1 MITTVLAASLLTV
14 PPPAGTDVRRI
25 LDTLQAVETGGERDP
40 DCAVGDGGKAI
51 GAFQIWRVY
60 WVDAC
65 EYDPTLRDRGY
76 EAVTDR
82 EYAERVVIAY
92 LSRYARDWS
101 IDTISRI
108 HNGGPAGATKRRKA
122 TDGYAAKARRAFDAI
137 NPNP

>member
-1 MITTVLAASLLTV
+1 MIAALLAASLTV

-25 LDTLQAVETGGERDP
+25 LDTLRAVETGGERDP
-40 DCAVGDGGKAI
+40 DRAVGDGGKAL
-51 GAFQIWRVY
+51 GAYQIWRVY

-65 EYDPTLRDRGY
+65 EYDPSLCDRGY

-122 TDGYAAKARRAFDAI
+122 TNEYAAKARRAFDAI

>member
-1 MITTVLAASLLTV
+1 MIAALLAATLTV

-25 LDTLQAVETGGERDP
+25 LDTLRAVETGGERDP
-40 DCAVGDGGKAI
+40 DAAVGDGGKAL
-51 GAFQIWRVY
+51 GAYQIWRIY

-65 EYDPTLRDRGY
+65 EYDPSLRVRGY
-76 EAVTDR
+76 QAVTDR

-101 IDTISRI
+101 IDTIARI

-122 TDGYAAKARRAFDAI
+122 TDCYAAKARRAFDEI
-137 NPNP
+137 NPNH

>member
-1 MITTVLAASLLTV
+1 MIAALLAASLTV

-40 DCAVGDGGKAI
+40 DRAVGDKGQAL
-51 GAFQIWRVY
+51 GAYQVWRVY

-92 LSRYARDWS
+92 LSRYCKSWT
-101 IDTISRI
+101 IDECARI

>member
-1 MITTVLAASLLTV
+1 MIAALFAAALTV

-25 LDTLQAVETGGERDP
+25 LDTLQTVETGGERDP
-40 DCAVGDGGKAI
+40 DRAVGDGGKAI
-51 GAFQIWRVY
+51 GAYQVWRVY

-65 EYDPTLRDRGY
+65 EYDPSLRERDY
-76 EAVTDR
+76 QSVTDR

-101 IDTISRI
+101 IDTIARI

-122 TDGYAAKARRAFDAI
+122 TDGYAAKALRAFDAI
-137 NPNP
+137 NHNP

>member
-1 MITTVLAASLLTV
+1 MIAALLAASLTV

-40 DCAVGDGGKAI
+40 DRAVGDGGKAL
-51 GAFQIWRVY
+51 GADQVWRVY

-82 EYAERVVIAY
+82 EYAERFVIAY

-101 IDTISRI
+101 IDTIARI

-122 TDGYAAKARRAFDAI
+122 TDGYAAKAREEWHRCDT
-137 NPNP
+137 

>member
-1 MITTVLAASLLTV
+1 MIAALLAASLTV

-25 LDTLQAVETGGERDP
+25 LDTLRAVETGGERDP
-40 DCAVGDGGKAI
+40 DRAVGDGGKAL
-51 GAFQIWRVY
+51 GAYQVWRVY

-65 EYDPTLRDRGY
+65 EYDPTLRESDY
-76 EAVTDR
+76 QAVTDR

-92 LSRYARDWS
+92 LSRYCKTWT
-101 IDTISRI
+101 IDECARI

-122 TDGYAAKARRAFDAI
+122 TNEYAAKARRAFDAI

>member
-1 MITTVLAASLLTV
+1 MIAALLAATLTV

-40 DCAVGDGGKAI
+40 DAAVGDDGKAL
-51 GAFQIWRVY
+51 GAFQVWRVC

-65 EYDPTLRDRGY
+65 EYDPTLRARGY
-76 EAVTDR
+76 QAVTDR

-92 LSRYARDWS
+92 LSRYCKTWT
-101 IDTISRI
+101 IDECARI

-122 TDGYAAKARRAFDAI
+122 TNDYAAKAAREWKRCDT
-137 NPNP
+137 

>member
-1 MITTVLAASLLTV
+1 VIAALLAASLTV

-40 DCAVGDGGKAI
+40 DAAIGDGGKAL
-51 GAFQIWRVY
+51 GAFQVWRVY

-65 EYDPTLRDRGY
+65 EYDPSLRARGY
-76 EAVTDR
+76 QAVTDR

-101 IDTISRI
+101 IDTIARI

-122 TDGYAAKARRAFDAI
+122 TNDYAAKAAKEWARCDT
-137 NPNP
+137 

>member
-1 MITTVLAASLLTV
+1 MIAAILAASIAV

-25 LDTLQAVETGGERDP
+25 LDTLRAVETGGERDP
-40 DCAVGDGGKAI
+40 DRAVGDKGKAL
-51 GAFQIWRVY
+51 GAYQVWRVY

-65 EYDPTLRDRGY
+65 QYDSSLRARGY

-92 LSRYARDWS
+92 LSRYCKTWT
-101 IDTISRI
+101 IDECARI

-122 TDGYAAKARRAFDAI
+122 TDGYAAKARRAFDEI
-137 NPNP
+137 DTNP

>member
-1 MITTVLAASLLTV
+1 MIAALLAASMTV

-25 LDTLQAVETGGERDP
+25 LDTLRAVETGGERDP
-40 DCAVGDGGKAI
+40 DRAVADGGKAI
-51 GAFQIWRVY
+51 GAYQVWRVY

-65 EYDPTLRDRGY
+65 EYDPSLRERGY

-92 LSRYARDWS
+92 LSRYCKTWT
-101 IDTISRI
+101 IDECARI

-122 TDGYAAKARRAFDAI
+122 TNEYAAKARRAFDSI

>member
-1 MITTVLAASLLTV
+1 MIAALLAATLTV

-25 LDTLQAVETGGERDP
+25 LDTLRAVETGCERDP
-40 DCAVGDGGKAI
+40 DAAVGDGGKAL
-51 GAFQIWRVY
+51 GAYQVWRVY

-65 EYDPTLRDRGY
+65 EYDPSLRARGY
-76 EAVTDR
+76 QAVTDR

-101 IDTISRI
+101 IDTIARI

-122 TDGYAAKARRAFDAI
+122 TDCYAAKARRAFDEI
-137 NPNP
+137 NPNH

>member
-1 MITTVLAASLLTV
+1 MIAALLAASLTV

-40 DCAVGDGGKAI
+40 DSAVGDGGKAL
-51 GAFQIWRVY
+51 GAYQVWRVY

-65 EYDPTLRDRGY
+65 EYDPTLRNRGY

-101 IDTISRI
+101 IDTIARI

>member
-1 MITTVLAASLLTV
+1 VIAALLAASIAV

-25 LDTLQAVETGGERDP
+25 LDTLRAVETGGERDP
-40 DCAVGDGGKAI
+40 DAAVGDGGKAL
-51 GAFQIWRVY
+51 GAYQVWRVY

-65 EYDPTLRDRGY
+65 EYDLSLRERGY
-76 EAVTDR
+76 QAVTDR

-101 IDTISRI
+101 IDTVARI

-122 TDGYAAKARRAFDAI
+122 TDGYAAKAAKEWSRCDT
-137 NPNP
+137 

>member
-1 MITTVLAASLLTV
+1 MIAALLAASIAV
-14 PPPAGTDVRRI
+14 PPSAGTDVRRI
-25 LDTLQAVETGGERDP
+25 LDTLQTVETGGERDP
-40 DCAVGDGGKAI
+40 DAAVGDGGKAL
-51 GAFQIWRVY
+51 GAYQIWRIY

-65 EYDPTLRDRGY
+65 QYDPSLRARGY

-101 IDTISRI
+101 IDTIARI

-122 TDGYAAKARRAFDAI
+122 TDGYAAKARKEWQRCDT
-137 NPNP
+137 

>member
-1 MITTVLAASLLTV
+1 MIAALLAASIIAV

-40 DCAVGDGGKAI
+40 DAAVGDGGRAL
-51 GAFQIWRVY
+51 GAYQIWRVY

-65 EYDPTLRDRGY
+65 EYDPSLRARGY
-76 EAVTDR
+76 QAVIDR

-101 IDTISRI
+101 IDTIARI

-122 TDGYAAKARRAFDAI
+122 TDGYAAKARRAFDEI

>member
-1 MITTVLAASLLTV
+1 MIAALLAASLTV

-25 LDTLQAVETGGERDP
+25 LDTLRAVETGGERDP
-40 DCAVGDGGKAI
+40 DSAVGDNGKAI
-51 GAFQIWRVY
+51 GAYQVWRVY

-65 EYDPTLRDRGY
+65 AYDTTLRERDY
-76 EAVTDR
+76 QAVTDR

-92 LSRYARDWS
+92 LSRYCKTWT
-101 IDTISRI
+101 IDECARI

>member
-1 MITTVLAASLLTV
+1 VIAALLAASLTV

-25 LDTLQAVETGGERDP
+25 LDTLQRVETGGERDP
-40 DCAVGDGGKAI
+40 DLAVGDGGKAL
-51 GAFQIWRVY
+51 GAYQVWRVY

-65 EYDPTLRDRGY
+65 EYDPTLRERGY

-101 IDTISRI
+101 IDTIARI

-122 TDGYAAKARRAFDAI
+122 TDGYAVKARRAFDAI

>member
-1 MITTVLAASLLTV
+1 MIAALLAASLTV

-25 LDTLQAVETGGERDP
+25 LDTLQRVETGGERDP
-40 DCAVGDGGKAI
+40 DLAVGDGGKAL
-51 GAFQIWRVY
+51 GAYQVWRVY

-65 EYDPTLRDRGY
+65 EYDPTLRERGY

-101 IDTISRI
+101 IDTIARI

-122 TDGYAAKARRAFDAI
+122 TDGYAVKARRAFDAI

>member
-1 MITTVLAASLLTV
+1 MIAALLAAALTV

-40 DCAVGDGGKAI
+40 DRAVGDKGKAL
-51 GAFQIWRVY
+51 GAYQIWRVY

-65 EYDPTLRDRGY
+65 EYDPTLRESDY
-76 EAVTDR
+76 QAVTDR

-92 LSRYARDWS
+92 LSRYCKTWT
-101 IDTISRI
+101 IDECARI

-122 TDGYAAKARRAFDAI
+122 TNGYAAKARKAWAQCDT
-137 NPNP
+137 

>member
-1 MITTVLAASLLTV
+1 MIAALLAAALTV

-25 LDTLQAVETGGERDP
+25 LDTLQAVETGGELDP
-40 DCAVGDGGKAI
+40 DAAIGDGGKAL
-51 GAFQIWRVY
+51 GAYQIWRVY

-65 EYDPTLRDRGY
+65 EYDPTLRARGY
-76 EAVTDR
+76 QAVTDR

-101 IDTISRI
+101 IDTIARI

-122 TDGYAAKARRAFDAI
+122 TDGYAAKARRAFALKEA
-137 NPNP
+137 